1 MSGRGPLTR
10 LGKEFPKLTEK
21 ERDAL
26 ICVHPYLDAL
36 SQTEAAEHLGI
47 SRDALRN
54 RLTAVFKR
62 IPWLQED
69 IRMKRAEIAAQRRSI
84 SRPARFGDM
93 SSIGSDGVHD
103 TFHDEVIL
111 RKF

>member
-10 LGKEFPKLTEK
+10 LGTEFPKLTEK

-26 ICVHPYLDAL
+26 ICIHPYLDAL

-47 SRDALRN
+47 SRDALRD
-54 RLTAVFKR
+54 RLARVYKR
-62 IPWLQED
+62 IPWLRDD
-69 IRMKRAEIAAQRRSI
+69 IRKKREALARQRRSI
-84 SRPARFGDM
+84 RRPARFGDM

>member
-1 MSGRGPLTR
+1 MTGRGPLIR

-26 ICVHPYLDAL
+26 ICIHPYLDAL

-47 SRDALRN
+47 SRDAIRD
-54 RLTAVFKR
+54 RLARVFKR
-62 IPWLQED
+62 IPWLQKD
-69 IRMKRAEIAAQRRSI
+69 IQRKRAALAKQRRSL

-93 SSIGSDGVHD
+93 SSISNDGTHD
-103 TFHDEVIL
+103 TFNNEVIL